1 MEKTVEKRTRV
12 KRKFTDE
19 FKVEAVSLGK
29 RIGSSKAG
37 KELGIS
43 ESLIRAWNRKH
54 GHGLDRGNKT
64 YSELEKEN
72 RKLIKENSYLLEI
85 NSVLKKSTAIFSQDL
100 MAKLK

>member
-1 MEKTVEKRTRV
+1 MEKRTRV
-12 KRKFTDE
+12 KRKF
-19 FKVEAVSLGK
+19 KVEAVCLGK

-85 NSVLKKSTAIFSQDL
+85 NSVLKKIIAIFFQDL